1 MKIGNWQLERCTNKT
16 TTSTLLGQIL
26 HCDGGRPIINGFSR
40 ILATLGL
47 RNEAFD
53 KWTLNCQENLFC
65 FSGWLTFPYIDSYVW
80 LFFGD
85 HWLRVIKFVNHAL
98 LLARRPT
105 DSSKWG
111 CALAMQ
117 EDVTQSRPTTFKDNG
132 SSSTFQLSVKQLELE
147 CNRQQRL
154 LQTMTPASCR
164 SWLIEWLELLD

>member
-40 ILATLGL
+40 ILATLEL

-53 KWTLNCQENLFC
+53 KWTLNCQEKLFC

-111 CALAMQ
+111 CALDARRCHAIQ
-117 EDVTQSRPTTFKDNG
+117 TNHIQRQWIIINIPVISEATRIGVQSAAEVTADDD
-132 SSSTFQLSVKQLELE
+132 
-147 CNRQQRL
+147 
-154 LQTMTPASCR
+154 SC
-164 SWLIEWLELLD
+164 

>member
-98 LLARRPT
+98 LLAR
-105 DSSKWG
+105 SSDRLIQ
-111 CALAMQ
+111 ANEVAP
-117 EDVTQSRPTTFKDNG
+117 SRCKKMSRNPDQPHSKTMDHHQH
-132 SSSTFQLSVKQLELE
+132 SSYQ
-147 CNRQQRL
+147 
-154 LQTMTPASCR
+154 
-164 SWLIEWLELLD
+164 